1 MISCSLED
9 HGKPRRRTVAVGPRG
24 EAPGQPGRGTPKP
37 GRMCP
42 EPGVNGAPLEA
53 TLETAGVTA
62 SVVAAASMG
71 GDGLRMLLFL
81 LRGWVYINGRRCALL
96 ANCLLH
102 VFFSEKRNK
111 SLVWGLAALRAS
123 DHDPIFVDFQRCKET
138 NNIFLLMNKQ
148 IS

>member
-71 GDGLRMLLFL
+71 GMVCACCCSCSEDGYTSMAGDALCWRTACCTSSSVKRETKASFEGLPPCEPVITTRSSWIF
-81 LRGWVYINGRRCALL
+81 RGARKLITSSC
-96 ANCLLH
+96 
-102 VFFSEKRNK
+102 
-111 SLVWGLAALRAS
+111 
-123 DHDPIFVDFQRCKET
+123 
-138 NNIFLLMNKQ
+138 
-148 IS
+148 